1 MRIFNYLLGRIML
14 ATFMCVACLETY
26 AQLDYKM
33 AGLTQ
38 LWLVMESLEPQ
49 RQAASV
55 T

>member
-33 AGLTQ
+33 AGPYA
-38 LWLVMESLEPQ
+38 VVA
-49 RQAASV
+49 RDG
-55 T
+55 